1 RAKSVIVPLSYTISL
16 QRVKGLE
23 SLVAGP
29 ERFEPST
36 VPRTRLVGSF
46 FRLRASASMSLLLYL
61 AEPPGQTLDDPAYG
75 PRRPAESR
83 ELRIS
88 IKDCDIDSQTFV
100 RGFET
105 DSVLLQPFLFPS
117 QISPSN
123 TMLPRHAFSTRRQRM
138 QWTVEIRD

>member
-1 RAKSVIVPLSYTISL
+1 
-16 QRVKGLE
+16 VKGLE

-29 ERFEPST
+29 EGFEPST

-75 PRRPAESR
+75 PKRPAGSR

-88 IKDCDIDSQTFV
+88 IKDCDILTEFV
-100 RGFET
+100 
-105 DSVLLQPFLFPS
+105 
-117 QISPSN
+117 
-123 TMLPRHAFSTRRQRM
+123 
-138 QWTVEIRD
+138 